1 MTEHILKIL
10 TNWTGSSK
18 TEELVREQI
27 KERWGEDEAEDYDP
41 RFSCRTLP
49 QWRRMGMKIKPG
61 SKALRSFVLL
71 QEKDEKGKVIRKR
84 FKTVYLFHTKQTMLA
99 NR

>member
-1 MTEHILKIL
+1 MQPINKVLN
-10 TNWTGSSK
+10 NWTGSSK

-27 KERWGEDEAEDYDP
+27 RQRWGNEEADLYDAH
-41 RFSCRTLP
+41 FSCRTLP
-49 QWRRMGMKIKPG
+49 QWHRLGMKIKPG

-71 QEKDEKGKVIRKR
+71 EEKDESGKIVGRK
-84 FKTVYLFHTKQTMLA
+84 FKTVFLFHTRQTQLA